1 MTRQKTP
8 PKATNGTFKTRTPK
22 PGLKQAP
29 ARARTRKT
37 PALATP
43 EPITYMLTDEEIAQK
58 AYALWEGRGKPLG
71 SQDEDW
77 YRAKEELLA
86 GR

>member
-1 MTRQKTP
+1 MTRKKPSKTTDEP
-8 PKATNGTFKTRTPK
+8 AKAKTAK

-29 ARARTRKT
+29 GRTRVRKA
-37 PALATP
+37 PSLAAVG
-43 EPITYMLTDEEIAQK
+43 PIVTDEEIARR
-58 AYALWEGRGKPLG
+58 AYALWESKGRPFG